1 MGEVEG
7 AEEIL
12 EEMGREEGCGLRCA
26 DRSGLLGGTGTGR
39 GILASECMYATV
51 YCIYVSLYPCVVTK
65 VYRSPHR
72 NATDHSLLC
81 KYAACILGSCAC
93 LCMGLRVDSSSS
105 RRV

>member
-51 YCIYVSLYPCVVTK
+51 YCIYVS
-65 VYRSPHR
+65 
-72 NATDHSLLC
+72 
-81 KYAACILGSCAC
+81 
-93 LCMGLRVDSSSS
+93 
-105 RRV
+105 